1 MLQKN
6 RFVSSAGIGIS
17 GWKDNA
23 MKSSELIHK
32 SIMQDMTEGVMTIGM
47 DGVITYVNPAA
58 ASILEMEVSAL
69 TGKKFIQCFFE
80 YSEND
85 AFNQTI
91 LDAVY
96 DSETTHRNVVPYFT
110 GSCFRQLH
118 VTTSYLHDNGEKV
131 GVIAVL
137 SDISELTELRDA
149 VKAMQRIQQLNSQLE
164 LRNKLLS
171 ETFGRFLSDEIVRQL
186 LDTPDGLM
194 LGGKKRTLTIMMSD
208 LRGFT
213 AMSERMEP
221 QSLIAMLN
229 HYLGVMTDMIQQYN
243 GTIIEFIGDGILA
256 IFGAPLASDHHA
268 ADAVAA
274 AVAMQMQMKAIN
286 EWNAA
291 RGFPNLEMG
300 IGINT
305 GEVIVGNIGS
315 EKRTK
320 YGVVG
325 SHVNLC
331 GRIES
336 YTTGGQI
343 LISPETRAMIRSE
356 LDVAQELEVYPKG
369 VKGALTISYVTG
381 IGKPYGLSC
390 AADSEQEKMVPV
402 KIPVRFKRISDK
414 HCSDT
419 QFEGIITAINSQKA
433 ILQTQIPL
441 KIFENISLCAD
452 NDVFCKVIG
461 EEKSDLL
468 LCFTAGQTDFCTH
481 AMKLGV
487 KNMADH
493 KNERRFSIAPDQ
505 EALSEVS
512 DFLDS
517 CVEEFAI
524 PMRMGF
530 SLKIVADEIFS
541 NIVYYSGSKNAEILF
556 RNDTDKVTLV
566 FMDDG
571 IPYNPMEAEE
581 PDITADVEERKIGG
595 LGLFMVKKMA
605 EQVQYEYADQKNQL
619 TVVLSKTVKKMKLD
633 LEDF

>member
-1 MLQKN
+1 
-6 RFVSSAGIGIS
+6 
-17 GWKDNA
+17 

-32 SIMQDMTEGVMTIGM
+32 SIMQDMTEGVMTIGL

-58 ASILEMEVSAL
+58 VSILAMDAQML

-80 YSEND
+80 YPEND

-96 DSETTHRNVVPYFT
+96 DSATTHRNVVPYFT
-110 GSCFRQLH
+110 GTDFRQLH
-118 VTTSYLHDNGEKV
+118 VTTSYLHDNGVKV

-149 VKAMQRIQQLNSQLE
+149 VKAMQRIRALNSQLE

-194 LGGKKRTLTIMMSD
+194 LGGKKRELTIMMSD

-229 HYLGVMTDMIQQYN
+229 RYLGAMTDVIQRYN

-256 IFGAPLASDHHA
+256 IFGAPLASEHHA
-268 ADAVAA
+268 SDAVAA
-274 AVAMQMQMKAIN
+274 AVAMQMQMKEIN

-291 RGFPNLEMG
+291 RGFPVLEMG

-336 YTTGGQI
+336 YTIGGQI
-343 LISPETRAMIRSE
+343 LISPQTRAMIRCD
-356 LDVAQELEVYPKG
+356 LDVARELEVYPKG
-369 VKGALTISYVTG
+369 VKGALTISHITG

-390 AADSEQEKMVPV
+390 AADSEKEKMVPV
-402 KIPVRFKRISDK
+402 NIPVGFKRISDK
-414 HCSDT
+414 HCSET
-419 QFEGIITAINSQKA
+419 VSEGILTAISSKNAVLK
-433 ILQTQIPL
+433 TGIP
-441 KIFENISLCAD
+441 ITMFENISLCAK
-452 NDVFCKVIG
+452 NEVFCKVVG
-461 EEKSDLL
+461 EEEQGLL
-468 LCFTAGQTDFCTH
+468 LRFTAGHKDFCEK
-481 AMKLGV
+481 AMESASV
-487 KNMADH
+487 
-493 KNERRFSIAPDQ
+493 
-505 EALSEVS
+505 
-512 DFLDS
+512 
-517 CVEEFAI
+517 
-524 PMRMGF
+524 
-530 SLKIVADEIFS
+530 
-541 NIVYYSGSKNAEILF
+541 
-556 RNDTDKVTLV
+556 
-566 FMDDG
+566 
-571 IPYNPMEAEE
+571 
-581 PDITADVEERKIGG
+581 
-595 LGLFMVKKMA
+595 
-605 EQVQYEYADQKNQL
+605 
-619 TVVLSKTVKKMKLD
+619 
-633 LEDF
+633 

>member
-1 MLQKN
+1 M
-6 RFVSSAGIGIS
+6 R
-17 GWKDNA
+17 
-23 MKSSELIHK
+23 SSELVHK
-32 SIMQDMTEGVMTIGM
+32 SIMQDMTEGVMTIGL

-58 ASILEMEVSAL
+58 ASILGIAVEML

-80 YSEND
+80 YPEND

-96 DSETTHRNVVPYFT
+96 DSATTHRNVVPYFT
-110 GSCFRQLH
+110 GRDFRQLH
-118 VTTSYLHDNGEKV
+118 VTTSYLHDNGVKV

-149 VKAMQRIQQLNSQLE
+149 VKAMQRIRALNSQLE

-194 LGGKKRTLTIMMSD
+194 LGGKKRELTIMMSD

-213 AMSERMEP
+213 AMSEQMEP

-229 HYLGVMTDMIQQYN
+229 HYLGAMTDVIQRYN

-274 AVAMQMQMKAIN
+274 AVAMQMQMEAIN
-286 EWNAA
+286 AWNAE
-291 RGFPNLEMG
+291 RGFPVLEMG

-336 YTTGGQI
+336 YTVGGQI
-343 LISPETRAMIRSE
+343 LISPQTRAMIRCD

-369 VKGALTISYVTG
+369 VKGALTISQITG
-381 IGKPYGLSC
+381 IGSPYDLSC
-390 AADSEQEKMVPV
+390 DTDSGSERLVPV
-402 KIPVRFKRISDK
+402 NIPVGFKRISDK
-414 HCSDT
+414 HCS
-419 QFEGIITAINSQKA
+419 EEVLNGIITAINGKNA
-433 ILQTQIPL
+433 VL
-441 KIFENISLCAD
+441 KTAMPIAVFENISLCAD
-452 NDVFCKVIG
+452 NEVFCKVIG
-461 EEKSDLL
+461 EKDQGLL
-468 LCFTAGQTDFCTH
+468 LRFTAGHKDFCKR
-481 AMKLGV
+481 AMKTV
-487 KNMADH
+487 
-493 KNERRFSIAPDQ
+493 I
-505 EALSEVS
+505 
-512 DFLDS
+512 
-517 CVEEFAI
+517 C
-524 PMRMGF
+524 
-530 SLKIVADEIFS
+530 
-541 NIVYYSGSKNAEILF
+541 GS
-556 RNDTDKVTLV
+556 
-566 FMDDG
+566 
-571 IPYNPMEAEE
+571 
-581 PDITADVEERKIGG
+581 
-595 LGLFMVKKMA
+595 
-605 EQVQYEYADQKNQL
+605 
-619 TVVLSKTVKKMKLD
+619 
-633 LEDF
+633 